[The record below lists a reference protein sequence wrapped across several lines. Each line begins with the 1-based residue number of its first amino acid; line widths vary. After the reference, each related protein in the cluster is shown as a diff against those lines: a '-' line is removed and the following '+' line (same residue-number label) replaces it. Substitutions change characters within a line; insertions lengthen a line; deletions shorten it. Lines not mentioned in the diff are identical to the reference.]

1 MPGNLS
7 FEALRLEVELGEI
20 DTVVAA
26 MVDMQGRLMGKR
38 FHARHFVESAF
49 QETHCCNYLLATDLE
64 MHTVAGYLSTGWRA
78 GYGDYLMKPD
88 LSTMRRIPWLE
99 KTALVICDVMDHH
112 GRHEVAHSPRT
123 LLKTQIARLEA
134 MGLKPMAATELEFFL
149 FEQSYEHLRDHGFR
163 DLRPV
168 SGYNA
173 DYAVFQTTKEED
185 VMRAIRNGLYGAGLP
200 VEGSK
205 GEAEAGQEEINIRY
219 SDALDTADNHAVVK
233 NGCKEIAW
241 SKGKSI
247 TFMAK
252 WRHDRVGSSS
262 HIHMSLAKPD
272 GASAFYDPAAEHG
285 MSSLMRAFTA
295 GQLAHTPELMVFLAP
310 YVNSYKRLAKGTFAP
325 TSAVWS
331 PDNRT
336 AGYRLCGEGTKA
348 IRMECRIGG
357 ADLNPYLA
365 MAALIAA
372 GIAGIERNLELGA
385 PFTGDAYQGDAP
397 PLPRTLKEAAGL
409 LEGSALLR
417 SAFGGEVVDHY
428 VRAARWEVEEHE
440 RVVTDWE
447 VARAFERC

>member
-88 LSTMRRIPWLE
+88 LSTLRRIPWLE

-272 GASAFYDPAAEHG
+272 GVSAFYDPEAKYG
-285 MSSLMRAFTA
+285 MSPLMRAFTA
-295 GQLAHTPELMVFLAP
+295 GQLAHTPELRVFLAP
-310 YVNSYKRLAKGTFAP
+310 YVNSYKRFAKGSFAP
-325 TSAVWS
+325 TGVVWS

-348 IRMECRIGG
+348 VRMECRIGG

-365 MAALIAA
+365 MAGLIAA
-372 GIAGIERNLELGA
+372 GISGIERNLELGA
-385 PFTGDAYQGDAP
+385 PFSGDAYQTDAP

-409 LEGSALLR
+409 LEGSELLR
-417 SAFGGEVVDHY
+417 SAFGAEVVDHY

>member
-7 FEALRLEVELGEI
+7 FDELRKAVEAGEI

-26 MVDMQGRLMGKR
+26 IVDMQGRLMGKR

-49 QETHCCNYLLATDLE
+49 AESHCCNYLLATDLE
-64 MHTVAGYLSTGWRA
+64 MNTVAGYLSTGWRA
-78 GYGDYLMKPD
+78 GYGDYMMKPD
-88 LSTMRRIPWLE
+88 LSTLRRIPWLE
-99 KTALVICDVMDHH
+99 KTALVLCDVLDHH
-112 GRHEVAHSPRT
+112 GHHEIAHSPRAM
-123 LLKTQIARLEA
+123 LKRQIARLEA
-134 MGLKPMAATELEFFL
+134 MGLKPMMATELEFFL
-149 FEQSYEHLRDHGFR
+149 FEQSYEHLRDQGFR
-163 DLRPV
+163 DLKPV
-168 SGYNA
+168 SGYNE
-173 DYAVFQTTKEED
+173 DYAIFQTTKEED

-200 VEGSK
+200 VENSK

-219 SDALDTADNHAVVK
+219 SDALDTADNHVIVK

-262 HIHMSLAKPD
+262 HVHMSLRDAGGNP
-272 GASAFYDPAAEHG
+272 AFHDPRGERG
-285 MSSLMRAFTA
+285 MSKLMRAFTA
-295 GQLAHTPELMVFLAP
+295 GQLAHTPEFMVFLAP
-310 YVNSYKRLAKGTFAP
+310 YVNSYKRFARSSFAP

-348 IRMECRIGG
+348 VRMECRIGG

-372 GIAGIERNLELGA
+372 GISGVEKKMKLGE
-385 PFTGDAYQGDAP
+385 PFSGDAYDGDAT
-397 PLPRTLKEAAGL
+397 PLPRTLKEAAAA
-409 LEGSALLR
+409 LEGSALMR
-417 SAFGGEVVDHY
+417 AAFGEEVVEHY
-428 VRAARWEVEEHE
+428 VRAARWEVEESE
-440 RVVTDWE
+440 RVVSDWE
-447 VARAFERC
+447 VARGFERC